1 MVESVLRR
9 VHARPRVVLVV
20 AVLATMGGLWCASQ
34 LKVRS
39 AFSDLLPD
47 DDPGVIALRRT
58 QERMGDLSLVLV
70 GIRSPDPAANLA
82 YGEALTQRLRTLPK
96 SVCDT
101 VTYHLRDL
109 RGFIESHRWLYASEP
124 DLEAVESRLKREIM
138 RRKNPLFIDLAD
150 DDDEAEPGAT
160 ARLEASLRRLN
171 PLDEKFPDG
180 VLAEKDGRTVWIAA
194 LPPSGVLS
202 ESGGA
207 PLLAAAERF
216 ITELPAA
223 RFHPQ
228 LEARTAGPVLTG
240 AQNRTSLEQDVVRV
254 TVLCTVLIT
263 IALAL
268 FFRSARAVL
277 LVGVP
282 AVLGTVLTYAVAY
295 LGLGYITT
303 VTAFLVAFVM
313 GNGTNYAI
321 VFLALYGGARGRG
334 ASTQLAVEEVVRSFW
349 RPSLIAASATA
360 ASYLSL
366 AVTSFRGFSQFG
378 IMGAAGCLL
387 SWLATFTVL
396 PSLLLLLGAYAGLRG
411 GARLTDRPLG
421 ALADLVGRRPG
432 RVLLGVGLVT
442 LAAAVGMAHFGADA
456 FEYDF
461 RKLSSQL
468 KKTDDDRRWDKS
480 LDSTFGRWPDP
491 TVILADRP
499 EDVPAIR
506 AAIRRNDAKNGG
518 TPVIG
523 RIVTLDDVL
532 PGGAAAQERKL
543 ERLREIRR
551 LAGQAS
557 PLVASDEERR
567 RLDELAAIPND
578 LRVLTAQDLPA
589 LIRRPFLESDGTFGR
604 VLLVYPIEHG
614 LSVWNGH
621 DLMRIAG
628 VLQRLELPDGRVL
641 ETSGSAV
648 VFAAMIGSVVRD
660 GPVASVASLV
670 AVCLLVL
677 LRVRPLRLA
686 LLVLGALL
694 VGVSWM
700 VGAAGWLEVRITFLN
715 FIALPF
721 MFGVGAEYAINV
733 TSELQQRRRLRD
745 AVLSMGGPVALCAVS
760 AVLGYGSLLI
770 ARSGALRGL
779 GTVATMG
786 EVCCLVAALLV
797 APAAFA
803 LAAAR
808 RQRQAANVGADLRKS
823 PRPHLG

>member
-1 MVESVLRR
+1 MERVLARLR
-9 VHARPRVVLVV
+9 ARPWLVV
-20 AVLATMGGLWCASQ
+20 AIAVVATAGGLWCASR
-34 LKVRS
+34 LEVRS
-39 AFSDLLPD
+39 AFADLLPD
-47 DDPGVIALRRT
+47 DDPGVVALRRT
-58 QERMGDLSLVLV
+58 QDRMGDLSLVLI

-82 YGEALTQRLRTLPK
+82 YAEALTQRLRTLPR

-101 VTYHLRDL
+101 ATYHLREL
-109 RGFIESHRWLYASEP
+109 RTFIETHRWLYASEA
-124 DLEAVESRLKREIM
+124 DLEDVRLRLRRELM
-138 RRKNPLFIDLAD
+138 RRKNPLFVDLGD
-150 DDDEAEPGAT
+150 DDDEKNAT
-160 ARLEASLRRLN
+160 VRLEAGLRRLN

-180 VLAEKDGRTVWIAA
+180 VFADQGGKTVWIAA

-216 ITELPAA
+216 IAELPAS

-228 LEARTAGPVLTG
+228 LVARTAGPVLTG
-240 AQNRTSLEQDVVRV
+240 AQNRASLERDVILV
-254 TVLCTVLIT
+254 TGLCTALIIT
-263 IALAL
+263 ALAL

-321 VFLALYGGARGRG
+321 VFLALYGEARSRLHDP
-334 ASTQLAVEEVVRSFW
+334 QLAVDDVVRTFW
-349 RPSLIAASATA
+349 RPSLAAAGATA

-387 SWLATFTVL
+387 AWLATFTVL
-396 PSLLLLLGAYAGLRG
+396 PSILLLLGAYAGVRG
-411 GARLTDRPLG
+411 GARITDVPLG
-421 ALADLVGRRPG
+421 ALAGLLTRRP
-432 RVLLGVGLVT
+432 RQVLAGVGVVT
-442 LAAAVGMAHFGADA
+442 VAAAIGAAHFGADA

-468 KKTDDDRRWDKS
+468 KKSDDDRRWDKS
-480 LDSTFGRWPDP
+480 LDSTFGRWPEP
-491 TVILADRP
+491 TVILADRT
-499 EDVPAIR
+499 EDVETIR
-506 AAIRRNDAKNGG
+506 AAIRSNDAKNGG
-518 TPVIG
+518 SPVIG
-523 RIVTLDDVL
+523 RIVTLNDLL
-532 PGGAAAQERKL
+532 PGDGPTQARKL
-543 ERLREIRR
+543 AVLADIRR
-551 LAGQAS
+551 LAADAA
-557 PLVASDEERR
+557 PLAATDDERG
-567 RLDELAAIPND
+567 RLDELAAIPAK
-578 LRVLTAQDLPA
+578 LEAVAALDLPA
-589 LIRRPFLESDGTFGR
+589 LVRRPFLESNGTMGR

-621 DLMRIAG
+621 DLMRISG
-628 VLQRLELPDGRVL
+628 VLRRLELPDGRVL

-648 VFAAMIGSVVRD
+648 VFASMIGSVVRE
-660 GPVASVASLV
+660 GPIASVASLL

-677 LRVRPLRLA
+677 LRVRPLRVA

-694 VGVSWM
+694 VGVCWM
-700 VGAAGWLEVRITFLN
+700 VGAAGWLNIRITFLN

-733 TSELQQRRRLRD
+733 TSELQQRKRIRE

-760 AVLGYGSLLI
+760 AVLGYGSLLV
-770 ARSGALRGL
+770 ASSGALRGL

-786 EVCCLVAALLV
+786 EVACLLAALLV
-797 APAAFA
+797 APAAAA
-803 LAAAR
+803 LVWRHGQQAEVAADAR
-808 RQRQAANVGADLRKS
+808 KDGTND
-823 PRPHLG
+823 

>member
-1 MVESVLRR
+1 MIERLLRR
-9 VHARPRVVLVV
+9 SHAWPRMVLVL
-20 AVLATMGGLWCASQ
+20 AVLAAAWGMWSAARLE
-34 LKVRS
+34 VRS
-39 AFSDLLPD
+39 AFADLLPD
-47 DDPGVIALRRT
+47 DDPGVVALRRT
-58 QERMGDLSLVLV
+58 QARMGDLSLVLI

-82 YGEALTQRLRTLPK
+82 YAEALTAKLRSLPPA
-96 SVCDT
+96 VCDT

-109 RGFIESHRWLYASEP
+109 KTFIEDNRWLYAGED
-124 DLEAVESRLKREIM
+124 DLEEIQSRLRREIM
-138 RRKNPLFIDLAD
+138 RRKNPLFIDLGG
-150 DDDEAEPGAT
+150 DDEEEEKAEN
-160 ARLEASLRRLN
+160 ARLESSLRRRS
-171 PLDEKFPDG
+171 PVEDKFPG
-180 VLAEKDGRTVWIAA
+180 SVLGEKDGRTVWIAA

-216 ITELPAA
+216 IKELPPGG
-223 RFHPQ
+223 FHP
-228 LEARTAGPVLTG
+228 EMTARTAGPVLTSV
-240 AQNRTSLEQDVVRV
+240 QNRTSLEQDVIRV

-295 LGLGYITT
+295 VGLGYITT

-321 VFLALYGGARGRG
+321 VFLALYDQARGR
-334 ASTQLAVEEVVRSFW
+334 STSAQLAIDEVLRSFW

-396 PSLLLLLGAYAGLRG
+396 PSLILVLGSYAGLRG
-411 GARLTDRPLG
+411 GPRLTDRPLG
-421 ALADLVGRRPG
+421 ALAGLLGRHPG
-432 RVLLGVGLVT
+432 RVLAGVAAVT
-442 LAAAVGMAHFGADA
+442 MVAAVGVAHFGADA

-461 RKLSSQL
+461 RKLSTQL
-468 KKTDDDRRWDKS
+468 KKTDDDRTWDRS

-499 EDVPAIR
+499 EDVPALR
-506 AAIRRNDAKNGG
+506 QAIRRNDAATGRA
-518 TPVIG
+518 PVIG

-532 PGGAAAQERKL
+532 PGEAASQGRKL
-543 ERLREIRR
+543 ALLADIRR
-551 LAGQAS
+551 LAREAQPFAD
-557 PLVASDEERR
+557 SDDERR
-567 RLDELAAIPND
+567 RLDDLVAIPER
-578 LRVLTAQDLPA
+578 LRVLSGPDLPP
-589 LIRRPFLESDGTFGR
+589 LVRRPFLEANGTLGR

-621 DLMRIAG
+621 DLIRIAG
-628 VLQRLELPDGRVL
+628 VLQRLELPGGQVL

-648 VFAAMIGSVVRD
+648 VFASMIRSVVRD
-660 GPVASVASLV
+660 GPRATAASLL

-677 LRVRPLRLA
+677 LRVRPLRA
-686 LLVLGALL
+686 AFLVLAALL
-694 VGVSWM
+694 VGVCWM
-700 VGAAGWLEVRITFLN
+700 VGTAGWADVRITFLN

-733 TSELQQRRRLRD
+733 TTELRQRGDIRG

-760 AVLGYGSLLI
+760 AVLGYGSLLV

-779 GTVATMG
+779 GAVATLG
-786 EVCCLVAALLV
+786 EAACLVAALLV
-797 APAAFA
+797 TPAAAA
-803 LAAAR
+803 LAWRGPR
-808 RQRQAANVGADLRKS
+808 R
-823 PRPHLG
+823 P